1 MIKREVPYISYQD
14 FLLKVLEMAEFLTY
28 HRKKILVAFVIS
40 ALLMTGLCGQ
50 LGFLMIARSDHYSKM
65 ADALHERER
74 TIKASRGEIVDR
86 NGTVIAANRT
96 VCTVSVIHN
105 QVTEPEKVIREL
117 VRILEL
123 PEPEVRKKVEKWS
136 SREIIR
142 TNVEKS
148 VGDQIMNLGLSGVKV
163 DEDYKR
169 YYPYGSLASKVL
181 GFTGADNQGIIGL
194 EVMYERY
201 LKGRDGLI
209 LTTSD
214 AKGTELQNAAEERVE
229 PVPGNTLTVSL
240 DVNIQK
246 YAEQAAYQV
255 MEKKGAKAVSVIV
268 MNPRNGEIYAMVNV
282 PEFDLNDPFTLN
294 VESGGLTGTELQ
306 DARNKMWRNRCINDT
321 YEPGSTF
328 KIITA
333 AAGLEAGVVH
343 LDDRFSCP
351 GFRIVEDRKIRCHKI
366 GGHGGETFLQ
376 GAMNSCNPVFIDVG
390 ARLGVDSF
398 YHYFE
403 QFGLLGKTGIDL
415 PGEAATIMHKK
426 ENMGLVELATVSF
439 GQSFQITTIRLA
451 ATVCSLING
460 GQKITPHCG
469 VEVREDDGTLL
480 ETLSYKEGKQ
490 IVSEQVSKTMR
501 MILEKVVSE
510 GGGKKAYIEGYHIGG
525 KTATSETLPRSAN
538 KYISSFLGFVPA
550 EDPRILGI
558 CIINNPQG
566 VYYGGTDICNG
577 EFCGNTI
584 LCALHTPIDDFEDK
598 NSGDFISEMGVIVGK
613 LAAYLGCRNFP
624 PYNYDDINNIVIYK
638 DYHFYHNC
646 PLVLKND
653 VGFVLF
659 SILCNINYAIKFV
672 ENYFVENI
680 PQKFKF
686 AYLQYYYL
694 CDFIREMNELLNTKL
709 ELNSSLKNRN
719 IRNCLAHYGLGQFM
733 KETDIDKEDILKGI
747 TVKAFNME
755 YYHCKELLYDYLNKL
770 AIQIKYKIF

>member
-1 MIKREVPYISYQD
+1 
-14 FLLKVLEMAEFLTY
+14 MAEFLTH
-28 HRKKILVAFVIS
+28 HRKKLFIVFLIS
-40 ALLMTGLCGQ
+40 VLLMVGLCAQ

-65 ADALHERER
+65 ADELHKRER
-74 TIKASRGEIVDR
+74 TIKAARGEIVDR

-123 PEPEVRKKVEKWS
+123 PEPEVRKKVERWS

-306 DARNKMWRNRCINDT
+306 DARNKMWRNHCINDT

-439 GQSFQITTIRLA
+439 GQSFQITPIQLITTASSI
-451 ATVCSLING
+451 ING
-460 GQKITPHCG
+460 GRRITPHFAMN
-469 VEVREDDGTLL
+469 VESTDGTYYQKF
-480 ETLSYKEGKQ
+480 SYPE
-490 IVSEQVSKTMR
+490 R
-501 MILEKVVSE
+501 MGVVSE
-510 GGGKKAYIEGYHIGG
+510 ATSETMRYILEQVVAEGSGKRAKLPGYRVGG
-525 KTATSETLPRSAN
+525 KTATSEKLPRSLK
-538 KYISSFLGFVPA
+538 KYISSFLGFAPA
-550 EDPRILGI
+550 DDPQVIALITIDEPVGI
-558 CIINNPQG
+558 
-566 VYYGGTDICNG
+566 YYGGTIAAPVVADIFSN
-577 EFCGNTI
+577 I
-584 LCALHTPIDDFEDK
+584 LP
-598 NSGDFISEMGVIVGK
+598 
-613 LAAYLGCRNFP
+613 YL
-624 PYNYDDINNIVIYK
+624 DITSV
-638 DYHFYHNC
+638 
-646 PLVLKND
+646 
-653 VGFVLF
+653 
-659 SILCNINYAIKFV
+659 S
-672 ENYFVENI
+672 
-680 PQKFKF
+680 
-686 AYLQYYYL
+686 
-694 CDFIREMNELLNTKL
+694 
-709 ELNSSLKNRN
+709 
-719 IRNCLAHYGLGQFM
+719 
-733 KETDIDKEDILKGI
+733 ETD
-747 TVKAFNME
+747 
-755 YYHCKELLYDYLNKL
+755 
-770 AIQIKYKIF
+770 

>member
-28 HRKKILVAFVIS
+28 HRKKILVVFVIS

-105 QVTEPEKVIREL
+105 QVKEPEKVIREL
-117 VRILEL
+117 ARILDLSE
-123 PEPEVRKKVEKWS
+123 EEVRKKVEKWS

-148 VGDQIMNLGLSGVKV
+148 VGDEIMNLGLSGVKV
-163 DEDYKR
+163 DEDYRR

-194 EVMYERY
+194 EVMYEKY
-201 LKGRDGLI
+201 LKGQDGLI
-209 LTTSD
+209 LTLSD

-229 PVPGNTLTVSL
+229 PIPGNTLTVSL

-255 MEKKGAKAVSVIV
+255 MEKKGAKAVSMIV
-268 MNPRNGEIYAMVNV
+268 MNPQNGEIYAMVNA
-282 PEFDLNDPFTLN
+282 PEFDLNDPFSLSG
-294 VESGGLTGTELQ
+294 ESSGLTGAELQ

-343 LDDRFSCP
+343 LDDKFSCP
-351 GFRIVEDRKIRCHKI
+351 GFRIVEDRKIRCHKV
-366 GGHGGETFLQ
+366 GGHGAETFLQ

-390 ARLGVDSF
+390 QRLGVDSF

-439 GQSFQITTIRLA
+439 GQSFQITPIQLITTASSI
-451 ATVCSLING
+451 ING
-460 GQKITPHCG
+460 GRRITPHFAVSAESTDGMFYRTFSYPERTG
-469 VEVREDDGTLL
+469 VVSGSTS
-480 ETLSYKEGKQ
+480 ETMRYIL
-490 IVSEQVSKTMR
+490 EQV
-501 MILEKVVSE
+501 VAE
-510 GGGKKAYIEGYHIGG
+510 GSGKRAKLPEYRIGG
-525 KTATSETLPRSAN
+525 KTATSEKLPRSLK
-538 KYISSFLGFVPA
+538 KYISSFLGFAPA
-550 EDPRILGI
+550 DDPQVIALITIDEPVGI
-558 CIINNPQG
+558 
-566 VYYGGTDICNG
+566 YYGGTIAAPVIADIFSN
-577 EFCGNTI
+577 I
-584 LCALHTPIDDFEDK
+584 LP
-598 NSGDFISEMGVIVGK
+598 
-613 LAAYLGCRNFP
+613 YL
-624 PYNYDDINNIVIYK
+624 
-638 DYHFYHNC
+638 
-646 PLVLKND
+646 D
-653 VGFVLF
+653 VERVDP
-659 SILCNINYAIKFV
+659 A
-672 ENYFVENI
+672 
-680 PQKFKF
+680 
-686 AYLQYYYL
+686 
-694 CDFIREMNELLNTKL
+694 DL
-709 ELNSSLKNRN
+709 E
-719 IRNCLAHYGLGQFM
+719 
-733 KETDIDKEDILKGI
+733 
-747 TVKAFNME
+747 
-755 YYHCKELLYDYLNKL
+755 
-770 AIQIKYKIF
+770 

>member
-1 MIKREVPYISYQD
+1 MT
-14 FLLKVLEMAEFLTY
+14 EFLTH
-28 HRKKILVAFVIS
+28 HRKKLFIVFLIS
-40 ALLMTGLCGQ
+40 ALLMVGLCAQ
-50 LGFLMIARSDHYSKM
+50 LGFLMIARSDHYRKM
-65 ADALHERER
+65 ADELHKRER
-74 TIKASRGEIVDR
+74 TIKAARGEIVDR

-194 EVMYERY
+194 EVKYERY

-439 GQSFQITTIRLA
+439 GQSFQITPIQLITTASSI
-451 ATVCSLING
+451 ING
-460 GQKITPHCG
+460 GRRITPHFAMN
-469 VEVREDDGTLL
+469 VESTDGTYYQKF
-480 ETLSYKEGKQ
+480 SYPE
-490 IVSEQVSKTMR
+490 R
-501 MILEKVVSE
+501 MGVVSE
-510 GGGKKAYIEGYHIGG
+510 ATSETMRYILEQVVAEGSGKRAKLPGYRVGG
-525 KTATSETLPRSAN
+525 KTATSEKLPRSLK
-538 KYISSFLGFVPA
+538 KYISSFLGFAPA
-550 EDPRILGI
+550 DDPQVIALITIDEPVGI
-558 CIINNPQG
+558 
-566 VYYGGTDICNG
+566 YYGGTIAAPVVADIFSN
-577 EFCGNTI
+577 I
-584 LCALHTPIDDFEDK
+584 LP
-598 NSGDFISEMGVIVGK
+598 
-613 LAAYLGCRNFP
+613 YL
-624 PYNYDDINNIVIYK
+624 DITSV
-638 DYHFYHNC
+638 
-646 PLVLKND
+646 
-653 VGFVLF
+653 
-659 SILCNINYAIKFV
+659 S
-672 ENYFVENI
+672 
-680 PQKFKF
+680 
-686 AYLQYYYL
+686 
-694 CDFIREMNELLNTKL
+694 
-709 ELNSSLKNRN
+709 
-719 IRNCLAHYGLGQFM
+719 
-733 KETDIDKEDILKGI
+733 ETD
-747 TVKAFNME
+747 
-755 YYHCKELLYDYLNKL
+755 
-770 AIQIKYKIF
+770 

>member
-1 MIKREVPYISYQD
+1 
-14 FLLKVLEMAEFLTY
+14 MAEFLTH
-28 HRKKILVAFVIS
+28 HRKKLFIVFLIS
-40 ALLMTGLCGQ
+40 ALLMVGLCAQ

-65 ADALHERER
+65 ADELHKRER
-74 TIKASRGEIVDR
+74 TIKAARGEIVDR

-209 LTTSD
+209 LTISD

-439 GQSFQITTIRLA
+439 GQSFQITPIQLITTASSI
-451 ATVCSLING
+451 ING
-460 GQKITPHCG
+460 GRRITPHFAMN
-469 VEVREDDGTLL
+469 VESTDGTYYQKF
-480 ETLSYKEGKQ
+480 SYPE
-490 IVSEQVSKTMR
+490 R
-501 MILEKVVSE
+501 MGVVSE
-510 GGGKKAYIEGYHIGG
+510 ATSETMRYILEQVVAEGSGKRAKLPGYRVGG
-525 KTATSETLPRSAN
+525 KTATSEKLPRSLK
-538 KYISSFLGFVPA
+538 KYISSFLGFAPA
-550 EDPRILGI
+550 DDPQVIALITIDEPVGI
-558 CIINNPQG
+558 
-566 VYYGGTDICNG
+566 YYGGTIAAPVVADIFSN
-577 EFCGNTI
+577 I
-584 LCALHTPIDDFEDK
+584 LP
-598 NSGDFISEMGVIVGK
+598 
-613 LAAYLGCRNFP
+613 YL
-624 PYNYDDINNIVIYK
+624 DITSV
-638 DYHFYHNC
+638 
-646 PLVLKND
+646 
-653 VGFVLF
+653 
-659 SILCNINYAIKFV
+659 S
-672 ENYFVENI
+672 
-680 PQKFKF
+680 
-686 AYLQYYYL
+686 
-694 CDFIREMNELLNTKL
+694 
-709 ELNSSLKNRN
+709 
-719 IRNCLAHYGLGQFM
+719 
-733 KETDIDKEDILKGI
+733 ETD
-747 TVKAFNME
+747 
-755 YYHCKELLYDYLNKL
+755 
-770 AIQIKYKIF
+770 

>member
-1 MIKREVPYISYQD
+1 
-14 FLLKVLEMAEFLTY
+14 MAEFLTH
-28 HRKKILVAFVIS
+28 HRKKLFIVFLIS
-40 ALLMTGLCGQ
+40 ALLMVGLCAQ
-50 LGFLMIARSDHYSKM
+50 LGFLMIARSDHYSRM
-65 ADALHERER
+65 ADELHKRER
-74 TIKASRGEIVDR
+74 TIKAARGEIVDR

-105 QVTEPEKVIREL
+105 QMTEPEKVIREL

-123 PEPEVRKKVEKWS
+123 PETEVRKKVEKWS

-148 VGDQIMNLGLSGVKV
+148 VGDEIMNLGLSGVKV

-194 EVMYERY
+194 EVMYEKY
-201 LKGRDGLI
+201 LRGRDGLI
-209 LTTSD
+209 LTISD

-268 MNPRNGEIYAMVNV
+268 MNPRNGEIYAMVNA

-294 VESGGLTGTELQ
+294 MESGGLTGTELQ

-343 LDDRFSCP
+343 LDDKFSCP
-351 GFRIVEDRKIRCHKI
+351 GFRIVEDRKIRCHKV

-439 GQSFQITTIRLA
+439 GQSFQITPIQLITTASSI
-451 ATVCSLING
+451 ING
-460 GQKITPHCG
+460 GRRITPHFAMN
-469 VEVREDDGTLL
+469 VESTDGTFYQKF
-480 ETLSYKEGKQ
+480 SYPE
-490 IVSEQVSKTMR
+490 R
-501 MILEKVVSE
+501 MGVVSE
-510 GGGKKAYIEGYHIGG
+510 ATSETMRYILEQVVAEGSGKRAKLPGYRVGG
-525 KTATSETLPRSAN
+525 KTATSEKLPRSLK
-538 KYISSFLGFVPA
+538 KYISSFLGFAPA
-550 EDPRILGI
+550 DDPQVIALITIDEPVGI
-558 CIINNPQG
+558 
-566 VYYGGTDICNG
+566 YYGGTIAAPVVADIFSN
-577 EFCGNTI
+577 I
-584 LCALHTPIDDFEDK
+584 LP
-598 NSGDFISEMGVIVGK
+598 
-613 LAAYLGCRNFP
+613 YL
-624 PYNYDDINNIVIYK
+624 DITSV
-638 DYHFYHNC
+638 
-646 PLVLKND
+646 
-653 VGFVLF
+653 
-659 SILCNINYAIKFV
+659 S
-672 ENYFVENI
+672 
-680 PQKFKF
+680 
-686 AYLQYYYL
+686 
-694 CDFIREMNELLNTKL
+694 
-709 ELNSSLKNRN
+709 
-719 IRNCLAHYGLGQFM
+719 
-733 KETDIDKEDILKGI
+733 ETD
-747 TVKAFNME
+747 
-755 YYHCKELLYDYLNKL
+755 
-770 AIQIKYKIF
+770 

>member
-1 MIKREVPYISYQD
+1 
-14 FLLKVLEMAEFLTY
+14 MAEFLTH
-28 HRKKILVAFVIS
+28 HRKKLFIVFLIS
-40 ALLMTGLCGQ
+40 ALLMVGLCAQ

-65 ADALHERER
+65 ADELHKRER
-74 TIKASRGEIVDR
+74 TIKAARGEIVDR

-268 MNPRNGEIYAMVNV
+268 MDPRNGEIYAMVNV

-439 GQSFQITTIRLA
+439 GQSFQITPIQLITTASSI
-451 ATVCSLING
+451 ING
-460 GQKITPHCG
+460 GRRITPHFAMN
-469 VEVREDDGTLL
+469 VESTDGTYYQKF
-480 ETLSYKEGKQ
+480 SYPE
-490 IVSEQVSKTMR
+490 R
-501 MILEKVVSE
+501 MGVVSE
-510 GGGKKAYIEGYHIGG
+510 ATSETMRYILEQVVAEGSGKRAKLPGYRVGG
-525 KTATSETLPRSAN
+525 KTATSEKLPRSLK
-538 KYISSFLGFVPA
+538 KYISSFLGFAPA
-550 EDPRILGI
+550 DDPQVIALIAIDEPVGI
-558 CIINNPQG
+558 
-566 VYYGGTDICNG
+566 YYGGTIAAPVVADIFSN
-577 EFCGNTI
+577 I
-584 LCALHTPIDDFEDK
+584 LP
-598 NSGDFISEMGVIVGK
+598 
-613 LAAYLGCRNFP
+613 YL
-624 PYNYDDINNIVIYK
+624 DITSV
-638 DYHFYHNC
+638 
-646 PLVLKND
+646 
-653 VGFVLF
+653 
-659 SILCNINYAIKFV
+659 S
-672 ENYFVENI
+672 
-680 PQKFKF
+680 
-686 AYLQYYYL
+686 
-694 CDFIREMNELLNTKL
+694 
-709 ELNSSLKNRN
+709 
-719 IRNCLAHYGLGQFM
+719 
-733 KETDIDKEDILKGI
+733 ETD
-747 TVKAFNME
+747 
-755 YYHCKELLYDYLNKL
+755 
-770 AIQIKYKIF
+770 

>member
-1 MIKREVPYISYQD
+1 
-14 FLLKVLEMAEFLTY
+14 MAEFLTH
-28 HRKKILVAFVIS
+28 HRKKLFIVFLIS
-40 ALLMTGLCGQ
+40 VLLMVGLCAQ

-65 ADALHERER
+65 ADELHKRER
-74 TIKASRGEIVDR
+74 TIKAARGEIVDR

-148 VGDQIMNLGLSGVKV
+148 VGDQIVNLGLSGVKV

-439 GQSFQITTIRLA
+439 GQSFQITPIQLITTASSI
-451 ATVCSLING
+451 ING
-460 GQKITPHCG
+460 GRRITPHFAMN
-469 VEVREDDGTLL
+469 VESTDGTYYQKF
-480 ETLSYKEGKQ
+480 SYPE
-490 IVSEQVSKTMR
+490 R
-501 MILEKVVSE
+501 MGVVSE
-510 GGGKKAYIEGYHIGG
+510 ATSETMRYILEQVVAEGSGKRAKLPGYRVGG
-525 KTATSETLPRSAN
+525 KTATSEKLPRSLK
-538 KYISSFLGFVPA
+538 KYISSFLGFAPA
-550 EDPRILGI
+550 DDPQVIALITIDEPVGI
-558 CIINNPQG
+558 
-566 VYYGGTDICNG
+566 YYGGTIAAPVVADIFSN
-577 EFCGNTI
+577 I
-584 LCALHTPIDDFEDK
+584 LP
-598 NSGDFISEMGVIVGK
+598 
-613 LAAYLGCRNFP
+613 YL
-624 PYNYDDINNIVIYK
+624 DITSV
-638 DYHFYHNC
+638 
-646 PLVLKND
+646 
-653 VGFVLF
+653 
-659 SILCNINYAIKFV
+659 S
-672 ENYFVENI
+672 
-680 PQKFKF
+680 
-686 AYLQYYYL
+686 
-694 CDFIREMNELLNTKL
+694 
-709 ELNSSLKNRN
+709 
-719 IRNCLAHYGLGQFM
+719 
-733 KETDIDKEDILKGI
+733 ETD
-747 TVKAFNME
+747 
-755 YYHCKELLYDYLNKL
+755 
-770 AIQIKYKIF
+770 